1 MKQQESKNIRFG
13 ASQIRPPSAADL
25 QRIGRAGSRPI
36 DTSDPA
42 EVRHVKR
49 HGPIWNAVAE
59 GMRRQSLSGHR
70 LWKLARPFC
79 PQMPESAVYEFL
91 ADKRSVRVEYAD
103 AMLQALGVRSIAL
116 RPVAGGKRRA
126 G

>member
-1 MKQQESKNIRFG
+1 MKRRTPKLIRFD
-13 ASQIRPPSAADL
+13 ASQVRRPTPAEARRMRRAAS
-25 QRIGRAGSRPI
+25 GPI
-36 DTSDPA
+36 DTTDIP
-42 EVRHVKR
+42 EFRRLKR
-49 HGPIWNAVAE
+49 HGPIWHAIAD
-59 GMRRQSLSGHR
+59 GMQRQGLSGHA

-103 AMLQALGVRSIAL
+103 AMLQAVGVRMIAA
-116 RPVAGGKRRA
+116 RKRRA

>member
-1 MKQQESKNIRFG
+1 MKRRESTNVRFD

-25 QRIGRAGSRPI
+25 QRIARAGSRPV
-36 DTSDPA
+36 DTRDIT
-42 EVRHVKR
+42 ELRHIKR

-59 GMRRQSLSGHR
+59 GMRRQALSGHR

-91 ADKRSVRVEYAD
+91 TDKRSVRVEYAD

-116 RPVAGGKRRA
+116 RPIAVGKKRA

>member
-1 MKQQESKNIRFG
+1 MRH
-13 ASQIRPPSAADL
+13 AA
-25 QRIGRAGSRPI
+25 GGPI
-36 DTSDPA
+36 DTTDIPES
-42 EVRHVKR
+42 RRLKR
-49 HGPIWNAVAE
+49 HGPIWQAIAD
-59 GMRRQSLSGHR
+59 GMQRQGLSGHA

-103 AMLQALGVRSIAL
+103 AMLQAVGVRLIAA
-116 RPVAGGKRRA
+116 RKRRA